1 MLMMSCRAPPCGS
14 SDRMDNKKKEVC
26 RRLKTHTRPD
36 VTWSYTCPNKSQ
48 SKTHCW
54 KKGVS
59 IQEWSPGTAVH
70 RVFVCVCVWCV
81 CVCVCTYSG
90 GGKKCQF
97 AWLKVTVTVL
107 ASGHHFPDAK
117 SACCWSG
124 RLMSVVIA
132 VNTQTHTRTHINTT
146 TPLKSG
152 ARVYTNWN

>member
-1 MLMMSCRAPPCGS
+1 MF
-14 SDRMDNKKKEVC
+14 VF
-26 RRLKTHTRPD
+26 
-36 VTWSYTCPNKSQ
+36 
-48 SKTHCW
+48 
-54 KKGVS
+54 GV
-59 IQEWSPGTAVH
+59 
-70 RVFVCVCVWCV
+70 CV
-81 CVCVCTYSG
+81 CVCVYLQWRG
-90 GGKKCQF
+90 EKKCQF

-152 ARVYTNWN
+152 ARVYTN